1 MMMRMIG
8 MKTEGE
14 KNRVHGEASLTLEI
28 LGEGKDVQHKAQIS
42 SIMFIILSYCTV
54 V

>member
-1 MMMRMIG
+1 MHDDDDDWREKQSAWRGKADPMR
-8 MKTEGE
+8 
-14 KNRVHGEASLTLEI
+14 SLR
-28 LGEGKDVQHKAQIS
+28 EGKDVQHKAQIS